1 MPAESVAD
9 AMDLISDLDEVI
21 IGKKYADVSS
31 DMEEYGVYQVDA
43 ATTSQMSF
51 DNDDSNYYNT
61 DVMLVVEFDV
71 TPVDND
77 IRFDAWR
84 VAWTIE

>member
-9 AMDLISDLDEVI
+9 AMDLISDLDDVI
-21 IGKKYADVSS
+21 IGQKYADVSS
-31 DMEEYGVYQVDA
+31 DMEEYGVYHVDA
-43 ATTSQMSF
+43 ATTSQLAF

-71 TPVDND
+71 TPIDND

-84 VAWTIE
+84 VAWTNE